1 MTEGAP
7 LDHAV
12 INVKF
17 EMDRAAPL
25 FEGLGFT
32 ITPRGYHS
40 LGSINHLMIFGT
52 DYLELIGLPAGI
64 ENPRPE
70 IANSPLGINGLV
82 FKADDVDTTYARLD
96 ELGLAGDPPM
106 SFTRPVA
113 LGGAEHTARFR
124 TVKVRPDV
132 FAAGRVYFC
141 EHGTPHLVWRD
152 EWSTHANGVTA
163 IREFVVVAAEP
174 EATAARYADVAGA
187 ADIAG
192 GAAEQVIDLPGVR
205 LSVLS
210 PARYGERFGAMA
222 LALGGRSSIFG
233 ALTLSTCDL
242 PAAAS
247 AVDRSGLPSHAEGGR
262 VVVGVAA
269 FDALLEFT
277 A

>member
-32 ITPRGYHS
+32 VTPRGYHS

-70 IANSPLGINGLV
+70 IANSPLGMNGLV

-141 EHGTPHLVWRD
+141 EHGTPHP
-152 EWSTHANGVTA
+152 G
-163 IREFVVVAAEP
+163 
-174 EATAARYADVAGA
+174 VAG
-187 ADIAG
+187 
-192 GAAEQVIDLPGVR
+192 
-205 LSVLS
+205 
-210 PARYGERFGAMA
+210 
-222 LALGGRSSIFG
+222 
-233 ALTLSTCDL
+233 
-242 PAAAS
+242 
-247 AVDRSGLPSHAEGGR
+247 
-262 VVVGVAA
+262 
-269 FDALLEFT
+269 
-277 A
+277 